1 MENQNQNQNQ
11 IITID
16 TADIQVGLSMIE
28 QEQLFMFLA
37 KCREARQYRGQT
49 PLQGIFVRVED
60 PSFDEVV
67 KTYQKWH
74 PMPEDTQN
82 TDN

>member
-1 MENQNQNQNQ
+1 MENQSQ

-60 PSFDEVV
+60 PSFDEVIS
-67 KTYQKWH
+67 TYQAWH
-74 PMPEDTQN
+74 QMPEDSQN
-82 TDN
+82 ADN